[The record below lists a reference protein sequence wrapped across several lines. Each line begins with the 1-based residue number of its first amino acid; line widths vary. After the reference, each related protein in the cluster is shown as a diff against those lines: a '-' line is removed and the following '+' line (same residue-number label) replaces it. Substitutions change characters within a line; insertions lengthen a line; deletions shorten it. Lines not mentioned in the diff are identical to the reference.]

1 MKMSARKPAL
11 AALALVLASFVPA
24 CKNGTEAPQ
33 GTAAVQG
40 GQTMD
45 VKKEAF
51 GNLADGTAVDIY
63 TLTNR
68 AGIEARITTYGAIL
82 VSLKLPDRTGVFAD
96 VNLGFDGL
104 AGYLGTHPYFGAIIG
119 RYGNRIAKARF
130 TLDGVA
136 YALPPNN
143 NGNTLHGGIRGFDK
157 VVWAAEPVRSADGA
171 GVKLAYLSKDG
182 EEGFPGNLSVTVVYT
197 LTDANELRIDY
208 EAMTDKKTPVNLT
221 NHAYWNLKG
230 EGRGDVLGHVLR
242 LEADGIT
249 AVDSAANLIPTGEIA
264 PVAGTPF
271 DFTSPHAIGERIA
284 KVDGGYDH
292 NFVLRMRRRD
302 PGSGGP
308 GRGAGERPGARDLD
322 RPARHPAL
330 HRQLPGRDGRRQG
343 REGLREAL
351 RLLPRDPAFPRF
363 AEPPELPF
371 DHPRAGADVQN
382 DDGPQVQRQIVGS
395 EILSGDL
402 SAFRGGS
409 PASTRPGP

>member
-1 MKMSARKPAL
+1 MRISARKPAL
-11 AALALVLASFVPA
+11 AAIALVLASFVPA

-33 GTAAVQG
+33 GTAAVKG

-51 GNLADGTAVDIY
+51 GRLADGTAVDIY

-68 AGIEARITTYGAIL
+68 TGIEARIMTYGAIL
-82 VSLKLPDRTGVFAD
+82 VSLKLPDRNGAFAD

-157 VVWAAEPVRSADGA
+157 VVWAAEPVRVTDGG
-171 GVKLAYLSKDG
+171 GVKLSYLSKDG

-197 LTDANELRIDY
+197 LTGANELRIDY
-208 EAMTDKKTPVNLT
+208 EAVTDKKTPVNLT

-230 EGRGDVLGHVLR
+230 EGWGDVLGHVLR
-242 LEADGIT
+242 LEADAIT
-249 AVDSAANLIPTGEIA
+249 AVDSAANLIPTGEIV

-284 KVDGGYDH
+284 KVEGGYDH
-292 NFVLRMRRRD
+292 NFVLR
-302 PGSGGP
+302 SGGGTLAPAARVEEPESGRVLEIWTDQP
-308 GRGAGERPGARDLD
+308 GIQLYTGNFLDGTVVGKGGKAYGKHFAFCLETQHFPDSPNHPNFPSTILEPGQTYRTTTV
-322 RPARHPAL
+322 HK
-330 HRQLPGRDGRRQG
+330 
-343 REGLREAL
+343 
-351 RLLPRDPAFPRF
+351 FS
-363 AEPPELPF
+363 
-371 DHPRAGADVQN
+371 VK
-382 DDGPQVQRQIVGS
+382 
-395 EILSGDL
+395 
-402 SAFRGGS
+402 
-409 PASTRPGP
+409 

>member
-1 MKMSARKPAL
+1 MSARKSAL

-51 GNLADGTAVDIY
+51 GRLADGTAVDIY
-63 TLTNR
+63 TLTNK

-82 VSLKLPDRTGVFAD
+82 VSLKLPDRNGAFAD

-104 AGYLGTHPYFGAIIG
+104 EGYLGTHPYFGAIIG

-171 GVKLAYLSKDG
+171 GVKLVYLSKDG

-208 EAMTDKKTPVNLT
+208 EAVTDRKTPVNLT

-284 KVDGGYDH
+284 KVEGGYDH
-292 NFVLRMRRRD
+292 NFVLR
-302 PGSGGP
+302 SGGGTLALAARVEEPESGRVLEIWTDQP
-308 GRGAGERPGARDLD
+308 GIQLYTGNFLDGTVVGKGGKAYGKHFAFCLETQHFPDSPNHPNFPSTILEPGQTYRTTTV
-322 RPARHPAL
+322 HK
-330 HRQLPGRDGRRQG
+330 
-343 REGLREAL
+343 
-351 RLLPRDPAFPRF
+351 FS
-363 AEPPELPF
+363 
-371 DHPRAGADVQN
+371 VK
-382 DDGPQVQRQIVGS
+382 
-395 EILSGDL
+395 
-402 SAFRGGS
+402 
-409 PASTRPGP
+409 

>member
-1 MKMSARKPAL
+1 MRMSAHKPAL
-11 AALALVLASFVPA
+11 AAIAIVLASFVPA

-51 GNLADGTAVDIY
+51 GRLADGTAVDIY
-63 TLTNR
+63 TLTNK

-82 VSLKLPDRTGVFAD
+82 VSLKLPDRNGAFAD

-104 AGYLGTHPYFGAIIG
+104 EGYLGTHPYFGAIIG

-171 GVKLAYLSKDG
+171 GVKLVYLSKDG

-208 EAMTDKKTPVNLT
+208 EAVTDRKTPVNLT

-271 DFTSPHAIGERIA
+271 EFTSPHAIGERIA
-284 KVDGGYDH
+284 KVEGGYDH
-292 NFVLRMRRRD
+292 NFVLR
-302 PGSGGP
+302 SGGGTLALAARVEEPESGRVLEIWTDQP
-308 GRGAGERPGARDLD
+308 GIQLYTGNFLDGTVVGKGGKAYGKHFAFCLETQHFPDSPNHPNFPSTILEPGQTYRTTTV
-322 RPARHPAL
+322 HK
-330 HRQLPGRDGRRQG
+330 
-343 REGLREAL
+343 
-351 RLLPRDPAFPRF
+351 FS
-363 AEPPELPF
+363 
-371 DHPRAGADVQN
+371 VK
-382 DDGPQVQRQIVGS
+382 
-395 EILSGDL
+395 
-402 SAFRGGS
+402 
-409 PASTRPGP
+409 